1 MELARE
7 ACYVTAASA
16 TDKRQK
22 HRQILVV
29 PTPGGG
35 ARLAAI
41 GRPLTLLRPTGR
53 QQQSKSNKSS
63 LSSGTKSPCE
73 LIMSRGRGIRGLSR
87 SNSNV
92 ETRHKNS
99 KNLKNNTTDPA
110 QLLRQH
116 QLQQMQLRDNYLKMK
131 REEES
136 IPEWKRKEDFF
147 AALGLVTKTA
157 LKEIQNKKSERK
169 RRTTANPQ
177 FSNAAIEAKRITAME
192 VAAKRARRREMAAAG
207 DKNPPSHN
215 NNRIPIMPQQ
225 TSLRSTIRPLSN
237 QPSITSP
244 MVSSSSHRQ
253 LLAPT
258 NTLLDKCRHPIM
270 PKIKT
275 RNQFSTSR
283 TPFNSNQSS
292 SPRGTLPTSSVSS
305 NSNPSSQATFVYK
318 NMVVWSKIILKCA
331 DCSEECDPDVDAVVF
346 CKDCRCY
353 FHATCSSDP
362 EEINLTNSVPC
373 VSCPRIIS
381 VGGEGSPQASNELNS
396 LSKGKFVSLSPIFFS
411 FHSLTFSINLLLSK
425 LALALFLP
433 SSLYYILSSCLSISL
448 SFFFLSL
455 FLAYTHSLSLSFD
468 SLFASSPFSGTKS
481 IRMQILYRPLT
492 NVK

>member
-1 MELARE
+1 MELTRE

-53 QQQSKSNKSS
+53 QQQSKTTKSN

-73 LIMSRGRGIRGLSR
+73 LLVPRGRGIRGLSR

-92 ETRHKNS
+92 ETRHKN
-99 KNLKNNTTDPA
+99 KNIRNNSTDPA

-116 QLQQMQLRDNYLKMK
+116 QLHQMQLRENYLKMR

-136 IPEWKRKEDFF
+136 IPEWKRKEDYF
-147 AALGLVTKTA
+147 AALGLVTKQA

-192 VAAKRARRREMAAAG
+192 TAAKRARRREMAAAAE
-207 DKNPPSHN
+207 KNPPPIN
-215 NNRIPIMPQQ
+215 NSRIPIMPQQ
-225 TSLRSTIRPLSN
+225 TSLRSTIRPLSS

-244 MVSSSSHRQ
+244 MVSSSSSHRQ
-253 LLAPT
+253 LLASA
-258 NTLLDKCRHPIM
+258 NTLLDKSRHPMIH
-270 PKIKT
+270 KLKS
-275 RNQFSTSR
+275 RNQFPTSR
-283 TPFNSNQSS
+283 ASFNSNQNSATKR
-292 SPRGTLPTSSVSS
+292 PLATPSVSIY
-305 NSNPSSQATFVYK
+305 SNPSSQATYVHK
-318 NMVVWSKIILKCA
+318 NMLVWSRIILKCA
-331 DCSEECDPDVDAVVF
+331 DCSEECDPDVDAIVF
-346 CKDCRCY
+346 CKDCKCY
-353 FHATCSSDP
+353 FHATCSSNP

-373 VSCPRIIS
+373 VNCPRIIPF
-381 VGGEGSPQASNELNS
+381 GGEGSSQASNDIDTS
-396 LSKGKFVSLSPIFFS
+396 TRGKFVSPSPSFFLYLSR
-411 FHSLTFSINLLLSK
+411 
-425 LALALFLP
+425 LA
-433 SSLYYILSSCLSISL
+433 SIS
-448 SFFFLSL
+448 SSPASACSL
-455 FLAYTHSLSLSFD
+455 FTI
-468 SLFASSPFSGTKS
+468 SSA
-481 IRMQILYRPLT
+481 
-492 NVK
+492 